1 MIGPAPT
8 DPMLGVRPDDAFL
21 SRVRKTIDP
30 RGPSGLMQHHIDAE
44 AFGPAGEHMAHAV
57 STCVHCGFCLP
68 ACPTYR
74 ELGEEMDS
82 PRGRIVLMKS
92 ALEGQLSLDDVQP
105 HIDRCLAASP
115 APPVRPASP
124 TAIC

>member
-1 MIGPAPT
+1 MLHEIPDGKHGPLAGAMT
-8 DPMLGVRPDDAFL
+8 H
-21 SRVRKTIDP
+21 TI
-30 RGPSGLMQHHIDAE
+30 Q
-44 AFGPAGEHMAHAV
+44 
-57 STCVHCGFCLP
+57 TCVHCGFCLP

-105 HIDRCLAASP
+105 HIDRCLGGLACTTACPSGVAYGDLLTPFRPHAARQQG
-115 APPVRPASP
+115 ATLLARLQRDVLLE
-124 TAIC
+124 